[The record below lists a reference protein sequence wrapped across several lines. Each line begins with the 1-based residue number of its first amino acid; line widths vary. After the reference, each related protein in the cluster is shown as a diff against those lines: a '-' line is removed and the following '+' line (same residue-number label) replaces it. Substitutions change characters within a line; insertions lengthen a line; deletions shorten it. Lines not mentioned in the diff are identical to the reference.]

1 MTIVAKFSNGFED
14 TYKGKR
20 AVKAAWAII
29 RKADGEV
36 LNSGHSLDR
45 VKAEKT
51 ARANMAYAGTDTG
64 VNMPKLD
71 VPQRLYAGA
80 NYGYLFD
87 TAAKHGFTGK
97 RSMSAYK
104 AFAKAHNAKRQ
115 ALIEAAVTIEIVD
128 L

>member
-1 MTIVAKFSNGFED
+1 MTITAKFSNGFED
-14 TYKGKR
+14 TYKGTR

-36 LNSGHSLDR
+36 LNSGHSMDR
-45 VKAEKT
+45 AKAATT
-51 ARANMAYAGTDTG
+51 ARGNLRYCATATG
-64 VNMPKLD
+64 VDMPLLD

-80 NYGYLFD
+80 NYGWLYER
-87 TAAKHGFTGK
+87 AAKHGFTGK
-97 RSMSAYK
+97 GMSAYK

-115 ALIEAAVTIEIVD
+115 ALIEAAVAIEIVD